1 MKILIA
7 GGTGF
12 IGKALSF
19 FLAGKG
25 YEVNVL
31 TRRQMDDMKNIHY
44 YQWNVEQGSIDC
56 HAFDGVSAIINM
68 TGANIGEKRW
78 GKIRKKEILDS
89 RIKPLDLLLKYTEK
103 MESKIDVLIS
113 SSAVGYYGAITTEH
127 IFNEE
132 DKKGSDFPAYVCGL
146 WEDKAWNFGKVVNRI
161 VILRK
166 GVVIGKSGGVYRKLK
181 PLAKLGVSVALG
193 SGKQYFPWICI
204 GDLVRIYDFILKNE
218 KVKGVFNAVS
228 SEHLTMND
236 FSQKMLRSFGKK
248 KFFPN
253 IPACLVR
260 MLFGE
265 RSDVLLKGS
274 RVSNEKLKKAGFD
287 FWYLS
292 IFQCL

>member
-103 MESKIDVLIS
+103 MESK
-113 SSAVGYYGAITTEH
+113 
-127 IFNEE
+127 
-132 DKKGSDFPAYVCGL
+132 
-146 WEDKAWNFGKVVNRI
+146 
-161 VILRK
+161 
-166 GVVIGKSGGVYRKLK
+166 
-181 PLAKLGVSVALG
+181 
-193 SGKQYFPWICI
+193 
-204 GDLVRIYDFILKNE
+204 
-218 KVKGVFNAVS
+218 KVKHKRQN
-228 SEHLTMND
+228 
-236 FSQKMLRSFGKK
+236 
-248 KFFPN
+248 
-253 IPACLVR
+253 
-260 MLFGE
+260 
-265 RSDVLLKGS
+265 
-274 RVSNEKLKKAGFD
+274 
-287 FWYLS
+287 
-292 IFQCL
+292 